1 MRLDEKTLSNLAY
14 IKRAS
19 RDINYYSYLITTRRS
34 KLKKIFHESVNSVYG
49 GYQRSK
55 PKPKPKVK
63 SKRALDE
70 ILLGN
75 TDENDFVAL
84 LKVLAFV
91 TLRLALVF
99 IYMPINFFITLI
111 EKILKK

>member
-1 MRLDEKTLSNLAY
+1 MKLNEKTLSNLAY

-19 RDINYYSYLITTRRS
+19 RDINYYSYLITTRRN
-34 KLKKIFHESVNSVYG
+34 KLKKIFRESVNSVYG
-49 GYQRSK
+49 GYQRS
-55 PKPKPKVK
+55 KPKPKVK

-75 TDENDFVAL
+75 PDENDFVAL

-91 TLRLALVF
+91 ILRLALVF
-99 IYMPINFFITLI
+99 VYMPINFFISLI